1 MCKLVDKLEDRKVKF
16 NMKNNQSGFT
26 LIELFI
32 VIPLPIV
39 ISWEIGLIILNN
51 YSLNNWLIFLS
62 LPIGLALGMFF
73 FLLYVQTYAHKKK
86 YYVLSVFLHNFYW
99 LSMLSILYILP
110 KYFLM
115 DAKYFIINAI
125 VALPIILL
133 FYFTDYS
140 LKKNKRN
147 K

>member
-1 MCKLVDKLEDRKVKF
+1 
-16 NMKNNQSGFT
+16 MKNNQSGFT

-32 VIPLPIV
+32 VIPLPMV

-51 YSLNNWLIFLS
+51 YSLNKWLIFLS

-73 FLLYVQTYAHKKK
+73 FLLYVQTYTHQKKRK
-86 YYVLSVFLHNFYW
+86 VVNVFLHFFYW

-125 VALPIILL
+125 VALPTILICIAPIL
-133 FYFTDYS
+133 V
-140 LKKNKRN
+140 KNK
-147 K
+147 

>member
-1 MCKLVDKLEDRKVKF
+1 MK
-16 NMKNNQSGFT
+16 KNNQSGFT

-32 VIPLPIV
+32 VIPLPMV

-86 YYVLSVFLHNFYW
+86 YV
-99 LSMLSILYILP
+99 
-110 KYFLM
+110 
-115 DAKYFIINAI
+115 
-125 VALPIILL
+125 
-133 FYFTDYS
+133 
-140 LKKNKRN
+140 
-147 K
+147 